1 MERKTEPL
9 VMVDA
14 TVGEV
19 MVQLIERT
27 LGTDITDHVKVK
39 GIKLVLESDS
49 PEWAQQL
56 KFLEKQICK
65 TLYPWL
71 GIETKGLEI
80 IVRRESPHA

>member
-1 MERKTEPL
+1 MEQKIEPL
-9 VMVDA
+9 VMMDA

-39 GIKLVLESDS
+39 GITLVLESDS

-65 TLYPWL
+65 SLCYWL
-71 GIETKGLEI
+71 GIKIKSLEI

>member
-9 VMVDA
+9 IMVDA

-27 LGTDITDHVKVK
+27 LGTHITDHVKVK

-80 IVRRESPHA
+80 IVRRESPDA

>member
-9 VMVDA
+9 IMVDA

-80 IVRRESPHA
+80 IVRRESPDA

>member
-9 VMVDA
+9 MMVDA

-56 KFLEKQICK
+56 KFLQKQICK

-80 IVRRESPHA
+80 IVRRESPDA

>member
-9 VMVDA
+9 MMVDA

-49 PEWAQQL
+49 PEWAQQV

-80 IVRRESPHA
+80 IVRRESPDA

>member
-1 MERKTEPL
+1 MERKIEPL

-65 TLYPWL
+65 TLDPWL
-71 GIETKGLEI
+71 GIKTKGLEI
-80 IVRRESPHA
+80 IVRRESPNA

>member
-1 MERKTEPL
+1 MERKIEPL

-49 PEWAQQL
+49 PEWASQL
-56 KFLEKQICK
+56 KFLEKQICR

-80 IVRRESPHA
+80 IVRRTK